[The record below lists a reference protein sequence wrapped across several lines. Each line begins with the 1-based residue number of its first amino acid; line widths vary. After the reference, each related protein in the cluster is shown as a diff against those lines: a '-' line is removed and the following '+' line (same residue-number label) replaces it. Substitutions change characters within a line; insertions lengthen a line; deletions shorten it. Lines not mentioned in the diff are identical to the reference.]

1 MSKWYTLQCE
11 SCDFTEYRRF
21 QDEPKETDKTC
32 YYHDTP
38 MTVKAFEDVYDID
51 IMVEITGC
59 HLEDMNH
66 HSLTHLPFEQWQEIK
81 KDLSFL
87 PHEQQV
93 AIVRGMLQPFLA
105 M

>member
-1 MSKWYTLQCE
+1 MSKWYTLYCK

-21 QDEPKETDKTC
+21 QKEPKEADKTC
-32 YYHDTP
+32 ENHHMS
-38 MTVKAFEDVYDID
+38 MTVTAFEDVCDID
-51 IMVEITGC
+51 MMVEIAGC
-59 HLEDMNH
+59 HLEEMNH
-66 HSLTHLPFEQWQEIK
+66 HSLTHIPFEQWQEIQ